1 MAHLIQAILRYG
13 PRLVLGPA
21 VDPAVLARWLADGG
35 GLDHAAVQGA
45 IRDLHVAVEHFTG
58 LGRPVMVPGI
68 GCFRPTIGR
77 DGRRRLV
84 LVPAPELTR
93 SLDRPGRPIGAILN
107 RDRAAWTDADYKRAW
122 DHDHPDDP
130 LALDEACGAG
140 DEGDSGSGPRAG
152 DAPFRSGAT

>member
-1 MAHLIQAILRYG
+1 MAHLIQAIQRYG

-21 VDPAVLARWLADGG
+21 VDAAALARWLADRAGV
-35 GLDHAAVQGA
+35 DAAATRTAVA
-45 IRDLHVAVEHFTG
+45 DLHAAVEHFTA

-84 LVPAPELTR
+84 LIPAPELAGAP
-93 SLDRPGRPIGAILN
+93 DRPGRYAGAIRRL
-107 RDRAAWTDADYKRAW
+107 DRAGWTDADYKRAW

-130 LALDEACGAG
+130 LDLPADDGGVDGIEAGCDMDPGLARG
-140 DEGDSGSGPRAG
+140 GP
-152 DAPFRSGAT
+152 T